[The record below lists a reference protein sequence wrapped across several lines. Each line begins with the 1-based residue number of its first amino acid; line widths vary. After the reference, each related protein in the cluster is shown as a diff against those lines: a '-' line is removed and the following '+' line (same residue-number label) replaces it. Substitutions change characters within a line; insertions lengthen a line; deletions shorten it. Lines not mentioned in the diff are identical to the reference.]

1 MPFLGTLLRL
11 DTDAKNV
18 HHHHVHDIQPR
29 ALHGVVTDLVTTV
42 ALVALRPSDRKRR
55 RKGIETERPKSVAT
69 VAYEVFRQ

>member
-1 MPFLGTLLRL
+1 MRRTSFLNHLLL
-11 DTDAKNV
+11 T
-18 HHHHVHDIQPR
+18 
-29 ALHGVVTDLVTTV
+29 VVTDLVTTV